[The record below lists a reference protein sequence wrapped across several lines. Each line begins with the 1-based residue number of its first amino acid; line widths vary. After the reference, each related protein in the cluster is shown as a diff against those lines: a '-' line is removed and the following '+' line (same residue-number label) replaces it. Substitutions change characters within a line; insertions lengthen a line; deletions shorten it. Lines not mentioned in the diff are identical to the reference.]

1 MEDSFLCEVKGMMRL
16 PQNQA
21 IGYGFRKVYR
31 VDAECIDPE
40 MFECSFITDNPEKY
54 MLDKKVLVKIDILP
68 N

>member
-1 MEDSFLCEVKGMMRL
+1 MEDSFLCEVKGIMRL

-54 MLDKKVLVKIDILP
+54 MPGEKVVVEINPLP